1 MNPDELNYENDYLL
15 DVFASTA
22 LQELLKDDLA
32 KPIEKQMGYDWA
44 TKYAYIIAESMM
56 EARRAHHT
64 AKTA

>member
-1 MNPDELNYENDYLL
+1 MNPDEVNYENDLL
-15 DVFASTA
+15 DAFALAA

-56 EARRAHHT
+56 EARRAHHA

>member
-1 MNPDELNYENDYLL
+1 MNPDELTYENDLL
-15 DVFASTA
+15 DAFAITA

-32 KPIEKQMGYDWA
+32 KSIEKQMGYDWA

-56 EARRAHHT
+56 EARRAHHA